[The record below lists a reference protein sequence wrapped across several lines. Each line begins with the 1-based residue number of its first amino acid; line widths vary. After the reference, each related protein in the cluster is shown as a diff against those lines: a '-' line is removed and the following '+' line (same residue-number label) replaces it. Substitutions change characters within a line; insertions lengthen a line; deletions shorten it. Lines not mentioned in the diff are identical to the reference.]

1 VASPTVQSNS
11 RDFRRLLSED
21 LTKLRTRGFD
31 EPRVSDLETLLK
43 VAQALTTNGTEVER
57 VEAAL
62 EAAIAGWGADTT
74 NYHVARLWFGLDQT
88 TRKLDVHNRH
98 KAAYERYQD
107 DNGKTIF
114 KTFMSHT
121 WGEGFRDTLAKRL
134 ADRYT
139 EHLTT
144 PRSQATEIV
153 NETALTR
160 HLEPTRDDDPDAAIE
175 SAARPEH
182 THLKASFRRTPRR
195 ALFVALLSLCIVA
208 VGIWQLVSNQSP
220 SHSRTTSTTGRYT
233 NYSLMTPANMPE
245 ITRGAGTETMY
256 AHGYYGKRTFI
267 ARGGVVLFQRNQDAF
282 EIILYPEPVS
292 CALWY
297 RGTPAGIELD
307 IDVYANAKTL
317 RNVPISHPLNEYYV
331 NWVTSRGNNSKLDT
345 AAASHSFDGLGEPGL
360 VILTAID
367 TTPGGFW
374 RGRIVTRESKTA
386 DGVRQAFNGTF
397 AAQWCNI
404 SPGPLP

>member
-1 VASPTVQSNS
+1 MTSTTVQPSS
-11 RDFRRLLSED
+11 PRFRELISQD
-21 LTKLRTRGFD
+21 LKKLRTRGFD

-43 VAQALTTNGTEVER
+43 VALALTTEGTEVER
-57 VEAAL
+57 VRATL

-88 TRKLDVHNRH
+88 TQKLDVNKRH
-98 KAAYERYQD
+98 KAAFTRYKQGNKD
-107 DNGKTIF
+107 AVP
-114 KTFMSHT
+114 KTFLSHT
-121 WGEGFRDTLAKRL
+121 WGKSFRDTLAKRL

-160 HLEPTRDDDPDAAIE
+160 PLEPTGDDDPDAAIE

-182 THLKASFRRTPRR
+182 THPKTSFRRTPRR
-195 ALFVALLSLCIVA
+195 TLFVALLSLCIV
-208 VGIWQLVSNQSP
+208 VVVIWQLASNQSP

-233 NYSLMTPANMPE
+233 NYSLMTSADVPE
-245 ITRGAGTETMY
+245 VTRGSGTETTH
-256 AHGYYGKRTFI
+256 ASGYYGNRTFV
-267 ARGGVVLFQRNQDAF
+267 ARGGVVVFQRNEDAF
-282 EIILYPEPVS
+282 DIILFPEPVS
-292 CALWY
+292 CAWWY

-307 IDVYANAKTL
+307 ISVYANAKTL
-317 RNVPISHPLNEYYV
+317 RNVPIDRPLNEYYV
-331 NWVTSRGNNSKLDT
+331 NWVTSRGSNSTLDT
-345 AAASHSFDGLGEPGL
+345 AAASHNFDGLGEPGL

-386 DGVRQAFNGTF
+386 GGVRQAFNGTF

-404 SPGPLP
+404 SPGTPP